1 MKEPFQ
7 MKLRNKHVA
16 GGARDVKVIVEIY
29 PPHILYMWTRRIKIL
44 IVLKTK
50 D

>member
-16 GGARDVKVIVEIY
+16 GGAHHVQVIVEIY
-29 PPHILYMWTRRIKIL
+29 PPHILYLWTPRIK
-44 IVLKTK
+44 T
-50 D
+50 